1 MKEGSTTAVIL
12 DSAIARCIY
21 VLTKIYKAPGNK
33 AAESLIDILHYKAAN
48 SKS

>member
-12 DSAIARCIY
+12 DSAIAGCIY
-21 VLTKIYKAPGNK
+21 VLTKICGNK